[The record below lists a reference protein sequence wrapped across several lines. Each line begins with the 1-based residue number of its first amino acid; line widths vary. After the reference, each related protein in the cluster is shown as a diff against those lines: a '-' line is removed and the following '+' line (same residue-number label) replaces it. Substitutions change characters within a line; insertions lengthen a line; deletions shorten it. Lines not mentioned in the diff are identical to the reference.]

1 MRIIFVR
8 HGHPDYARDCLTPL
22 GVLQAEAAALRLQGE
37 GICRIFSSTCGRALE
52 TAERTA
58 KLLQLPVEKC
68 DFMREIRWGTAEGEA
83 LYENGHPWSTAN
95 RMVAQGESLLDAA
108 WAKQEPFRR
117 NKVVDNIAMIASAL
131 DELLASLGYTREGL
145 YYRVTGDAPDTIA
158 VFSHGGASA
167 AMLSHL
173 FNLAFPFTCAAM
185 GPDYTAVTI
194 AALPTTPDSLVSPRF
209 ELLNDAKHI
218 QGLHAENY
226 FGN

>member
-22 GVLQAEAAALRLQGE
+22 GVRQAEAAAFRLQGE
-37 GICRIFSSTCGRALE
+37 GVSRIFSSTCGRALE

-58 KLLQLPVEKC
+58 ELLHLPVERC
-68 DFMREIRWGTAEGEA
+68 EFMREIRWGTAEGEA
-83 LYENGHPWSTAN
+83 LYEDGHPWSTAD

-108 WAKQEPFRR
+108 WAEQEPFRR
-117 NKVVDNIAMIASAL
+117 NRVVGNIAMIASAM
-131 DELLASLGYTREGL
+131 DEWLAGLGYIRDGL
-145 YYRVTGDAPDTIA
+145 YYRLTGDAPDTIA

-194 AALPTTPDSLVSPRF
+194 AVLPNTPGSLVSPRF

-218 QGLHAENY
+218 RDLRTDNV